1 MVYRFQTAGDQ
12 GQKENPERNQSW
24 GRVWQELSQ
33 RETKIRISADFASQ
47 IIQARREWN
56 ETFKVLKGGKK
67 HQLFFK
73 SEGKIEIFLDEQK
86 LRELINNRTSLK

>member
-1 MVYRFQTAGDQ
+1 MVYRSQTAGDQ
-12 GQKENPERNQSW
+12 GQKANPERNQSW

-56 ETFKVLKGGKK
+56 ETFKVLKGGRKTPII
-67 HQLFFK
+67 L
-73 SEGKIEIFLDEQK
+73 QK
-86 LRELINNRTSLK
+86 